1 MKVNDTCCQKLVEEA
16 LLHTINEDER
26 FFDPNCEEI
35 NNTFVRLSQI
45 RNEISD
51 VDFSVDYDDDYL
63 AINNEEPS
71 LSEEVRTSGSV
82 IMSNIMISDDSM
94 KEMIRSLNSQRRKIF
109 DEVYIWCKSTCK
121 YQSLLTKKKVNPL
134 IVFTS
139 RGAGVGKSYLINTIF
154 QTLARTFNLYCDT
167 SEKVKVLNKTSTGVA
182 PANINGTTINFALG
196 IPTTKGKDIPKLR
209 DKVRCKLHLMYSE
222 LEEVIIDEI
231 YMVSNISYIRFI
243 AGFM

>member
-1 MKVNDTCCQKLVEEA
+1 
-16 LLHTINEDER
+16 
-26 FFDPNCEEI
+26 
-35 NNTFVRLSQI
+35 
-45 RNEISD
+45 
-51 VDFSVDYDDDYL
+51 
-63 AINNEEPS
+63 
-71 LSEEVRTSGSV
+71 
-82 IMSNIMISDDSM
+82 MISDDSM

-209 DKVRCKLHLMYSE
+209 DKVRCKLRLMYSE

-243 AGFM
+243 AGFMWNTWCKSRYFFCRTNFYSFRRFESIAHCLGKKTFAPFHNDLLNLCHSWKNFSYFALTEVME